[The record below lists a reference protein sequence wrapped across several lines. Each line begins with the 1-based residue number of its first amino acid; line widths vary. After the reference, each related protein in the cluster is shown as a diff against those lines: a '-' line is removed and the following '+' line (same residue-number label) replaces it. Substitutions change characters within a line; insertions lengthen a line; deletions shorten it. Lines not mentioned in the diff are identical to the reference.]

1 MYVILTHNNVVVNIE
16 YNCNLNLYNGTF
28 SIIKPMM
35 QHKNMK
41 HVAHKLYIISYFSS
55 SPPYFSLVKNSCFG
69 NTTCNKVRIV
79 Y

>member
-41 HVAHKLYIISYFSS
+41 HVAHKL
-55 SPPYFSLVKNSCFG
+55 
-69 NTTCNKVRIV
+69 
-79 Y
+79 